1 MMLRLLIKSTVKIKN
16 KLETSNAA
24 ITLSPGQHLELA
36 LGDSVKVLDRLD
48 LRVFQ
53 KGTRLILRTTQG
65 DEYTLDNFFSDLPS
79 DQGQSLIWNNALGE
93 TKAIGSATETSAVIA
108 QANAPTST
116 MVGGTPF
123 SQPSEAVPDTTS
135 ATPPSLINSTWGKV
149 GLIGLGVA
157 GVAVAAAGGGG
168 SSSPSSSNNA
178 GGSGQATSPS
188 TISYV
193 KGKFLGGPV
202 ISGSGPNGAGTA
214 LQVSVYDAQGNIL
227 NDAKSQPLTMTTV
240 GVDTDGNYTFSVKG
254 YIGAIT
260 IKIVD
265 TSAGPDFVNEGG
277 GNKSVGN
284 NDYRAIAIIDGGTNV
299 SGIGKQITPQTIN
312 INALTTIASN
322 ALKGADSSNGNPTI
336 QADQATINSVNKH
349 VSLNLLGLADSDV
362 TSVTPAPTIDA
373 NRTSLVA
380 TSDDAGKLLAL
391 IAAAEL
397 LPNTQH
403 LAGVLAQLSTATTNT
418 LSKEAINFLIQ
429 AGAQIEA
436 LGKTTTGLAATD
448 VETEFSRVLFTGTNG
463 QDGWGS
469 GTAASTPLAFII
481 ADKAVLKNNV
491 TSVVKFIFNQEIDPT
506 SFSIEDLV
514 ITGATLSGL
523 GVPSSDLATGDA
535 AGKILTATV
544 TPIAG
549 ANDVNIAFASGAN
562 AKFNNSATSVNF
574 NGLNNFSY
582 AIDNTAPA
590 APILT
595 LGNGVSNKASL
606 QEAIANSGI
615 ITVQAE
621 AGSTVTAV
629 FSLGTNTLTKKV
641 IGAGDTA
648 VGIVLTAAEAA
659 TNLGNGTV
667 NVTVTA
673 SDAAGN
679 VSPSSSLSFILDTTI
694 PSTPTLSLFS
704 DTGNTSSDR
713 ITNNPTIVVGSLEN
727 EATWQYQIDGST
739 RADGSIMWIAGSGTA
754 FTATAGLHSYAV
766 RQTDS
771 AGNESGASQ
780 STLAVYLYD
789 DVPPYATSIAIAGAS
804 DIVNNTLNAGD
815 TITIAVN
822 MNEAASVTG
831 NPQLALNIGT
841 STVYANYASGSGNSR
856 LLFTYVIL
864 AGQVDSN
871 GVSVPINAIV
881 LNGGSITDLAGN
893 VASSLNTPALSDDSR
908 YMVDTV
914 VPIISNIAL
923 NGATGIANNRLN
935 AGDIVTVSATMS
947 KIMYVNGLP
956 QLALNIGTLAGT
968 TSTVQAVYASG
979 SGSAN
984 LNFTYTILA
993 EQSDS
998 LGISIPAN
1006 SINYSR
1012 GGTISDVAGNALD
1025 LTRAA
1030 LPNNANYLVDNT
1042 APEYVYAATSTNGN
1056 QIILSYKEGL
1066 ASAVPLASSFTV
1078 TVDGVVRAVTA
1089 VVSNGNKIT
1098 LSLASA
1104 VSAGN
1109 QLAVTYNVPNNPV
1122 VDNLA
1127 IQDLAGNDA
1136 PPLSGAAVVNTVGD
1150 TTAPAVTLTPATIQ
1164 ASRTSLVSVRSSEY
1178 GTAYL
1183 VNSNVV
1189 VNGLSSN
1196 ITNAASNLWSSTV
1209 VNTPNN
1215 TISINTFGL
1224 SDGTYKA
1231 YSVDAAGNLSQA
1243 SSGSVTVDSTAPTIN
1258 QVSITG
1264 ATKMDGTIISGN
1276 TLPVGA
1282 IVTATLI
1289 LSEAVKVTGT
1299 PQLGLNIGG
1308 STNLGGITVFARYAS
1323 GSDSNTLLFTYT
1335 VSSGQTDT
1343 DGISLPAN
1351 SLQLNGG
1358 TISDAAANNAVL
1370 NYSGLT
1376 DNARFLVDAVAP
1388 TVGSITITAASG
1400 LRNNFLSA
1408 GDVVTATLTL
1418 ADSVDPLHPKTT
1430 LVTGTPLL
1438 NLTIGSSAVKASYVS
1453 GSGTNALLFVYTI
1466 VAGQDDSNGIAIP
1479 ANALLTKETVSGITT
1494 TFGTITD
1501 QFGNDIAANSAAVV
1515 DNNNYKV
1522 KTSAIPPSLGLAAN
1536 NAPTGAPPNTT
1547 NNPIVNVSGLDSGAT
1562 WVYQVDGTSGTWING
1577 IASSF
1582 NATSGLHTYYVQQ
1595 TDLAGNTSSIAVS
1608 PAYTIDTTPA
1618 FVTSVAV
1625 TGSTGTLTVNSIV
1638 TVTATLSET
1647 VYLSPASPLLSLNIN
1662 IGGQSRSANYARM
1675 SGGTIGNN
1683 LPPNGNQI
1691 IFTYAITGSDS
1702 GLSDTDG
1709 ISIPAGQISLGV
1721 GTSLKDQAGNYAQGA
1736 LAFDSVTDNPS
1747 YLVDTTEL
1755 LFRFASTNAAGDKIL
1770 LFYNKSLG
1778 AMIPL
1783 SITDPA
1789 QLAAA
1794 KSLALSL
1801 FTITAGNRTLTPT
1814 DISVQGNVLTL
1825 SLPSALSTSDLSSI
1839 RYTPTTVNP
1848 LQSNVAIQDV
1858 FGNDASSI
1866 NGNGIDNSVADTT
1879 APTVSVTTATATINN
1894 KGSATV
1900 VSSERGTAYLVNTS
1914 INVTNLAQITGAT
1927 DNLWN
1932 SVVVASPDINTTLSA
1947 AGLIDGSY
1955 KVYAADA
1962 VGNLSVASS
1971 NSVVINNTQATVTN
1985 VALTGQ
1991 TGARNNYLNAS
2002 DVVAGGAG
2010 TAAPDIITASVT
2022 FNSVVNVTGTP
2033 QLALNIGGMA
2043 SYASYVSGT
2052 GTNILRFTYAI
2063 VAGQNDSVGIGIW
2076 QNGLI
2081 LNGGTI
2087 TNTITN
2093 GPTNDARLVSP
2104 ALNSNPNYLVDTT
2117 APLTPLIS
2125 LASDT
2130 GTNHSDGLT
2139 NNPTINVRLLETS
2152 ASWQYQVDG
2161 SSTWIVGVGSSFSAS
2176 SGSHTYA
2183 VQQTDLA
2190 GNTSAVSSVAIFNL
2204 DTISPTI
2211 APIAPATASIAI
2223 SGATGINN
2231 KVLNS
2236 GDVLTLTVTSNEA
2249 LIITPSGK
2257 NLPQLALSIGGT
2269 TVYADYLKSEN
2280 TTANNNTNT
2289 TLFFTYSIIA
2299 GQVDSSG
2306 IAIPA
2311 NSLSLHGA
2319 TITDIAGN
2327 NLVLNS
2333 TALSANNNYLV
2344 DTFSTLLGE
2353 IATGNGGFVING
2365 QATNDNSGS
2374 SVAYAGDVN
2383 GDGFADVII
2392 GASLAN
2398 GTAGTSYVVFGKANT
2413 NTVNLSTVVTGTGGF
2428 VINGQAGDG
2437 SGYSV
2442 ASAGDFNG
2450 DGLTDLIISAPN
2462 ANDGT
2467 GRSYVVFGKTNST
2480 GVNLSTIATG
2490 SGGFVIAGENTRDNS
2505 GWSVSAA
2512 GDVNRDGLADL
2523 IIGAPNANGF
2533 AGKSYVVFGNLN
2545 ATNINLN
2552 NIANGSGGFVINGQS
2567 SSADLSARSVSGAGD
2582 INGDGYADLLIGYNG
2597 SAGAGRSYV
2606 VFGKPNSSAINLSA
2620 ISNGTGG
2627 FSINGQPGDESGW
2640 AVAAAGDVNGDGLAD
2655 LIIGAPQN
2663 TDSGNAGRSYVVFG
2677 KTNLSNI
2684 NLSTV
2689 AAGTGGF
2696 VITGQAGDDQNG
2708 YSVST
2713 AGDFNGDGLVDLLIG
2728 AHGADPITGINA
2740 GKSYL
2745 VFGKS
2750 SGSTVNL
2757 NAVALG
2763 TGGFAILGESAN
2775 DQSGWSVATA
2785 GDINGDGFADLIVSA
2800 PYADPA
2806 TGSDAGKSYVIF
2818 GKASVVSATNIL
2830 VPGNNTIVGS
2840 GANVVVVDFTAA
2852 GTLIG
2857 NGGINRF
2864 FAGAGN
2870 DIIIIDRLEIG
2881 YLSNNSAGG
2890 PKAAV
2895 DGGTGVDTL
2904 QLASNSGNLDLTAI
2918 SNVAA
2923 SAPQLKSRITSIE
2936 RIDLANDSSAN
2947 TLTLNVHDVLDITG
2961 MNNFNTGNGWGNQ
2974 VNAALGSMVQRHQL
2988 VIDGTA
2994 ADSVMS
3000 SGWTK
3005 TGVVVSNISG
3015 SQQSYAV
3022 YNSNAGYAQLLVD
3035 NDINQNGILG

>member
-79 DQGQSLIWNNALGE
+79 DQSQSLIWNNTLGE
-93 TKAIGSATETSAVIA
+93 TKAIGSATETSVVIA

-123 SQPSEAVPDTTS
+123 SQPSEGVPETTS
-135 ATPPSLINSTWGKV
+135 ASLPSVMNSTWGKV

-157 GVAVAAAGGGG
+157 GVAVAVAGGGG
-168 SSSPSSSNNA
+168 GGSASTSSNNA

-214 LQVSVYDAQGNIL
+214 LQISVYDAQGNIL
-227 NDAKSQPLTMTTV
+227 NDARSQPLTKTTV

-260 IKIVD
+260 VKIVD

-284 NDYRAIAIIDGGTNV
+284 DDYRAVAIIDGGVNA
-299 SGIGKQITPQTIN
+299 SGLGKQITPQTIN
-312 INALTTIASN
+312 VNALTTIASN
-322 ALKGADSSNGNPTI
+322 ALKGADSSSGTPTI
-336 QADQATINSVNKH
+336 QSDQATINSVNKH
-349 VSLNLLGLADSDV
+349 VALNLLGLANSDV

-397 LPNTQH
+397 LPNTQN

-429 AGAQIEA
+429 AGAQVEA

-448 VETEFSRVLFTGTNG
+448 VEAEFSRVLFTGSNG

-469 GTAASTPLAFII
+469 GTAPSTPLAFII
-481 ADKAVLKNNV
+481 ADKAVLKNNG

-506 SFSIEDLV
+506 SFSLEDLV

-549 ANDVNIAFASGAN
+549 ASNVNIAFASGAN
-562 AKFNNSATSVNF
+562 AKFNNTGTSVNF

-590 APILT
+590 APVLT

-641 IGAGDTA
+641 IGGGDTA

-679 VSPSSSLSFILDTTI
+679 ISPSSSLSFILDTTI

-780 STLAVYLYD
+780 ATLAVYLYD
-789 DVPPYATSIAIAGAS
+789 DVPPYASSIAIAGAS
-804 DIVNNTLNAGD
+804 DVINNTLNAGD

-841 STVYANYASGSGNSR
+841 SMVYANYASGSGNSR

-914 VPIISNIAL
+914 VPIISNITL
-923 NGATGIANNRLN
+923 NGATGIANHRLN

-998 LGISIPAN
+998 LGISLPAN

-1078 TVDGVVRAVTA
+1078 TVDGVIRAVTA

-1109 QLAVTYNVPNNPV
+1109 QIAVTYNVPNNPV

-1150 TTAPAVTLTPATIQ
+1150 TTAPSVTLTPATIQ
-1164 ASRTSLVSVRSSEY
+1164 ASSTSLVSVRSSEY

-1189 VNGLSSN
+1189 VNGLPSN

-1209 VNTPNN
+1209 VNTLNN

-1231 YSVDAAGNLSQA
+1231 YSVDAAGNLSLA

-1258 QVSITG
+1258 QVSITA
-1264 ATKMDGTIISGN
+1264 ATKMDGTTISGS

-1282 IVTATLI
+1282 IVTATLT
-1289 LSEAVKVTGT
+1289 LSEAVRVTGT
-1299 PQLGLNIGG
+1299 PQLGINIGG

-1323 GSDSNTLLFTYT
+1323 GSDSNILLFTYT

-1351 SLQLNGG
+1351 ALQLNGG

-1400 LRNNFLSA
+1400 LQNNFLST

-1418 ADSVDPLHPKTT
+1418 ADSVDPLRPKTT

-1438 NLTIGSSAVKASYVS
+1438 NLTIGGSAIRASYLS

-1466 VAGQDDSNGIAIP
+1466 VAGQEDSNGIAIP
-1479 ANALLTKETVSGITT
+1479 ANALLTKETVSGTT
-1494 TFGTITD
+1494 TILGTITD
-1501 QFGNDIAANSAAVV
+1501 QFGNEIAANSAAVV

-1522 KTSAIPPSLGLAAN
+1522 KTSAIPPSLSLAAN

-1595 TDLAGNTSSIAVS
+1595 TDLAGNTSAIAVS

-1618 FVTSVAV
+1618 FVSSVAI

-1638 TVTATLSET
+1638 TGTATLSET
-1647 VYLSPASPLLSLNIN
+1647 VYLSPSPLLSLNIN
-1662 IGGQSRSANYARM
+1662 IGGQSRSASYARIA
-1675 SGGTIGNN
+1675 GGTTGNN
-1683 LPPNGNQI
+1683 VPPNGNQI
-1691 IFTYAITGSDS
+1691 IFTYSITDTDS
-1702 GLSDTDG
+1702 SDTDG

-1721 GTSLKDQAGNYAQGA
+1721 GTSLKDQAGNYTQGT
-1736 LAFDSVTDNPS
+1736 LAFDGVTDNPS
-1747 YLVDTTEL
+1747 YLVDTLVKSTEF

-1770 LFYNKSLG
+1770 LFYNKPLG
-1778 AMIPL
+1778 SMIPL
-1783 SITDPA
+1783 SFTDPA

-1814 DISVQGNVLTL
+1814 DVSVQGNVLTL
-1825 SLPSALSTSDLSSI
+1825 SLPSALSASDLSSI
-1839 RYTPTTVNP
+1839 RYTPTTVSP
-1848 LQSNVAIQDV
+1848 MPSNVAIQDL

-1879 APTVSVTTATATINN
+1879 APTVSVAAITINT

-1947 AGLIDGSY
+1947 AGLVDGSY
-1955 KVYAADA
+1955 KLYAADA
-1962 VGNLSVASS
+1962 VGNLSIASS

-2010 TAAPDIITASVT
+2010 TVVPDIITASVT
-2022 FNSVVNVTGTP
+2022 FNSVVNVSGTP

-2063 VAGQNDSVGIGIW
+2063 AAGQNDSVGVGIW

-2081 LNGGTI
+2081 LNGGSI

-2093 GPTNDARLVSP
+2093 GPTNDARLANP

-2139 NNPTINVRLLETS
+2139 NNPTINIRLLETN
-2152 ASWQYQVDG
+2152 ASWRYQVDG
-2161 SSTWIVGVGSSFSAS
+2161 SSTWIVGVGSNFTAS

-2204 DTISPTI
+2204 DTIAPTI

-2223 SGATGINN
+2223 SGTTGINN

-2236 GDVLTLTVTSNEA
+2236 GDVLTLTVTSSEA
-2249 LIITPSGK
+2249 LIITPNGK

-2280 TTANNNTNT
+2280 STTNSIVNT

-2319 TITDIAGN
+2319 TISDIAGN

-2344 DTFSTLLGE
+2344 DTFSILLGE

-2398 GTAGTSYVVFGKANT
+2398 GTAGNSYVVFGKANT
-2413 NTVNLSTVVTGTGGF
+2413 STVNLSTVVSGTGGF

-2442 ASAGDFNG
+2442 ATAGDFNG
-2450 DGLTDLIISAPN
+2450 DGLTDMIISAPN
-2462 ANDGT
+2462 ANDGA
-2467 GRSYVVFGKTNST
+2467 GRSYVVFGKTNTT

-2490 SGGFVIAGENTRDNS
+2490 SGGFVITGENTRDNS

-2512 GDVNRDGLADL
+2512 GDVNGDGLADL

-2552 NIANGSGGFVINGQS
+2552 NIANGSGGFAINGQS
-2567 SSADLSARSVSGAGD
+2567 SSADLSARSVSSAGD

-2597 SAGAGRSYV
+2597 SPGAGRSYV
-2606 VFGKPNSSAINLSA
+2606 VFGKTNTSAINLST

-2640 AVAAAGDVNGDGLAD
+2640 AVAAAGDVNGDGWAD

-2663 TDSGNAGRSYVVFG
+2663 TDSSNAGRSYVVFG

-2684 NLSTV
+2684 NLATV

-2750 SGSTVNL
+2750 SGSAVNL

-2818 GKASVVSATNIL
+2818 GKASVVSATSIL

-2857 NGGINRF
+2857 DGGINRF

-2904 QLASNSGNLDLTAI
+2904 RLASNSGNLDLTAI

-2974 VNAALGSMVQRHQL
+2974 VNAPLGSMVQRHQL

-3005 TGVVVSNISG
+3005 MGVVVSNISG

-3022 YNSNAGYAQLLVD
+3022 YNSNGGYAQLLVD
-3035 NDINQNGILG
+3035 NDINQSGILG